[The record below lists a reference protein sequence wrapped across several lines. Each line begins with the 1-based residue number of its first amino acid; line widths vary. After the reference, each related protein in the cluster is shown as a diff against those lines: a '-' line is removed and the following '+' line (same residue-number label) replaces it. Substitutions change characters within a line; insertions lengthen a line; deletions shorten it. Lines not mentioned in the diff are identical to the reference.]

1 MDGLPVIFFTVVGI
15 ATCGLGAFV
24 VLALFVNV
32 MHRYLRLEMIH
43 YSKEISDAQN
53 EAGITP
59 QPSVPAGSPQGPG
72 V

>member
-1 MDGLPVIFFTVVGI
+1 MDGLPLYFFTLVGI

-24 VLALFVNV
+24 VLALFTNV

-43 YSKEISDAQN
+43 YSKELSDAEK
-53 EAGITP
+53 EAGIKHEP
-59 QPSVPAGSPQGPG
+59 KVPAGSPKGPG